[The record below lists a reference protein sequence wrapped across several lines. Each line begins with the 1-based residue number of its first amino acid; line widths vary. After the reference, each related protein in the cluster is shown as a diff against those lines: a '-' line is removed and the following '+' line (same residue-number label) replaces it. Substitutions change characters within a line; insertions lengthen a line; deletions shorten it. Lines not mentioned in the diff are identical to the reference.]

1 MRPASLLLLLTACT
15 SGGGDAGCGITAL
28 AGATMLLDEF
38 ARPSQTLTYPP
49 TPAPEVVAV
58 RVAAGPAF
66 RGLVRTVAD
75 SAWIV
80 NVEGQMPPQLTPKFG
95 VVVVGPDGISR
106 GVMLYDTPPVAG
118 APSIGSVTVGPA
130 TLPLLGIRTNVAGLE
145 DQICPFFPDSL
156 KRP

>member
-1 MRPASLLLLLTACT
+1 MRPALLLLLASACQS
-15 SGGGDAGCGITAL
+15 SGGNPACGITAL

-38 ARPSQTLTYPP
+38 ARPSQTLSFPP
-49 TPAPEVVAV
+49 TPAPEIVAV
-58 RVAAGPAF
+58 RIAAGPAL

-80 NVEGQMPPQLTPKFG
+80 NVEGELPPQLVPKFG
-95 VVVVGPDGISR
+95 VVVVGTDGVPR

-118 APSIGSVTVGPA
+118 APSIGSVTIGPA

-145 DQICPFFPDSL
+145 DRVCPFFPDSL

>member
-1 MRPASLLLLLTACT
+1 MRPALLLLLAAACQS
-15 SGGGDAGCGITAL
+15 SGGNPACGITAL

-38 ARPSQTLTYPP
+38 SRPSQTLSFPP

-58 RVAAGPAF
+58 RIAAGPAL

-80 NVEGQMPPQLTPKFG
+80 DVEGELPPQLVPKFG
-95 VVVVGPDGISR
+95 VVVVGTDGIPR

-118 APSIGSVTVGPA
+118 APSIGSVTIGPT

-145 DQICPFFPDSL
+145 DRVCPFFPDSL